1 MGLIDDLDKINEL
14 TKGWTIER
22 IEEGRGENLFILH
35 LKKGENSR
43 RVILAANDLGGWL
56 GDNKG

>member
-14 TKGWTIER
+14 TNGWTIER
-22 IEEGRGENLFILH
+22 IEEGRGENLWILH
-35 LKKGENSR
+35 LKKGVNSR